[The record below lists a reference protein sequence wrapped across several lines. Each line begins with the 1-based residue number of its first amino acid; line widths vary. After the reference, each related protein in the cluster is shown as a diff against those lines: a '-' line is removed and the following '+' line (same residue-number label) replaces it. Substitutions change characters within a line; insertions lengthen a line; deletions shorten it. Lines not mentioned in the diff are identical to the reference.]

1 MKITIV
7 GLRDMYIPRMQS
19 DMTVCGA
26 HMGVTPH
33 VLDMSAKDNRHTVT
47 IEAPDITLLMAD
59 ETPAADRCAIIKI
72 GGHTLTLWAEAFY
85 SLYIR

>member
-7 GLRDMYIPRMQS
+7 GLRDLYIPRMQN
-19 DMTVCGA
+19 DLAVCGA
-26 HMGVTPH
+26 HMSVTPH
-33 VLDMSAKDNRHTVT
+33 VLDMSRKDDRHTVT
-47 IEAPDITLLMAD
+47 IEAPEVTLLMAD

-72 GGHTLTLWAEAFY
+72 GGHTLTFWAEAFY